1 MFSVNHVREISWPKI
16 RSIEV
21 TFWYILDNLWLGLFC
36 SQVETEDVARMRFAT
51 SFCGGLKLFYRYLVA
66 NLGPHL
72 PSSEIVIRMREPS
85 NGRTKHKVSKYN
97 LPRNLCETLL
107 AWRLSWPILFLSMNI
122 YKEPW
127 WIIIVPVI
135 FPLSF
140 NQFRLSLWHKLY
152 ELVGRAC

>member
-107 AWRLSWPILFLSMNI
+107 AWRPLMANLISFNEHLQRTMVNHL
-122 YKEPW
+122 
-127 WIIIVPVI
+127 IVPVI
-135 FPLSF
+135 FHLSF
-140 NQFRLSLWHKLY
+140 NQFSFI
-152 ELVGRAC
+152 LVTQIVWTCG